1 MVAFNFM
8 TLAIDP
14 GPKLSG
20 FVVVDESNG
29 TILKFGKISLK
40 EIKLLQSE
48 FKIDR
53 LLIEITDFPI
63 AMAGES
69 FRDTNIIIGRIIEFY
84 KCACIQ
90 IGRKEAINYFKLKD
104 DTGVRHYLK
113 SLGVKLKTDS
123 WQAYLIYHYYKSI
136 G

>member
-20 FVVVDESNG
+20 FVLINESDNS
-29 TILKFGKISLK
+29 IVKFGKISLK
-40 EIKLLQSE
+40 EIKLLQSQ

-53 LLIEITDFPI
+53 LIIEITDFPI

-84 KCACIQ
+84 KCACIL
-90 IGRKEAINYFKLKD
+90 IGRKEAVNYFKLKD
-104 DTGVRHYLK
+104 DTGSRRYLK
-113 SLGVKLKTDS
+113 KLGIKLKNDS

>member
-20 FVVVDESNG
+20 FVLINESDDS
-29 TILKFGKISLK
+29 IVKFGKISLK
-40 EIKLLQSE
+40 EIKLLQSQ

-53 LLIEITDFPI
+53 LIIEITDFPI

-84 KCACIQ
+84 KCACIL
-90 IGRKEAINYFKLKD
+90 IGRKEAVNYFGLKND
-104 DTGVRHYLK
+104 KAVIAFLK
-113 SLGVKLKTDS
+113 SLGIKLKTDA
-123 WQAYLIYHYYKSI
+123 WQAYLIYQYYKSI